1 MFRNTS
7 LLVLKRLKRSSRFQ
21 LRKVKFVIGSKE
33 ICASKMVSLNPIFNF
48 QPFPRYWYP
57 WYIGSIGIT
66 LAVYI
71 MGNIWLHQ
79 TLESWI
85 INHLCLVKYL
95 VPFAIP
101 YIWTRR
107 QTPYISV
114 WNMLW
119 WTDCMKHSS
128 KLFVLWGVF
137 FPYTSLVYAH
147 VTKLRPA
154 VIACVAKH
162 MLMLPS
168 TIYTQS
174 HTKILPLL
182 QSHLLMNPLAVKYIS
197 SNCL

>member
-1 MFRNTS
+1 
-7 LLVLKRLKRSSRFQ
+7 
-21 LRKVKFVIGSKE
+21 
-33 ICASKMVSLNPIFNF
+33 MVSLNSIFNF

-66 LAVYI
+66 LAVFI

-107 QTPYISV
+107 QTSYICV

-119 WTDCMKHSS
+119 LYETHALS

-137 FPYTSLVYAH
+137 FSYTSLVYAH
-147 VTKLRPA
+147 VTKLRPT

-162 MLMLPS
+162 ILMFPS

-174 HTKILPLL
+174 HTKILPLP
-182 QSHLLMNPLAVKYIS
+182 QSHLLMTSLAVKYIS